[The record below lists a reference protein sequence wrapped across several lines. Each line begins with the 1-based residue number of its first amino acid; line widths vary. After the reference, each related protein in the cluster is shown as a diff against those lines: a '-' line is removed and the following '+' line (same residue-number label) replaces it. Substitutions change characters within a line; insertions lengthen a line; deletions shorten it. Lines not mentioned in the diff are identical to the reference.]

1 MIAAVFLPAI
11 FIGLRAGRLLFSIAD
26 GFERVRAH
34 TILDQGLLCG
44 ICAAFAQRQVVF
56 GGTAVVAVALNLHL
70 PAFLLDELC
79 GLGQRLLRIRTKI
92 SLVVIEVN
100 VFDRL
105 GKELVVRDGR
115 WRGRRSRR
123 WGWGGRYGNL
133 RCSLLRSSRAFRGQ
147 MIRCGL
153 SGRYRL

>member
-11 FIGLRAGRLLFSIAD
+11 FIGLRACRLLFSIAD

-34 TILDQGLLCG
+34 TI
-44 ICAAFAQRQVVF
+44 
-56 GGTAVVAVALNLHL
+56 
-70 PAFLLDELC
+70 
-79 GLGQRLLRIRTKI
+79 LGQRLLRIRTKI

-105 GKELVVRDGR
+105 GKELIVRDGR

-133 RCSLLRSSRAFRGQ
+133 RCSLLRSRRAFRGQ
-147 MIRCGL
+147 MIRC
-153 SGRYRL
+153 